1 MRPTASPQHAII
13 RPPGFYSKSLMSR
26 IDTLLARMTLAEK
39 LGQLTMTASGYTV
52 TGPVLAGDS
61 TQSIVDGTVGNLLNM
76 VGAGPTHEMQRLA
89 VEKSRLGIP
98 LLIGLD
104 IIHGHR
110 TLFPIPLAE
119 AGAFDEA
126 LWERTAREAA
136 REGAADGLAMTF
148 APMLDVSRDP
158 RWGRTAEGPGEDPWL
173 NARIAQAKVRGF
185 QGDDLSSAES
195 LAACAKHFVAYGAV
209 TAGREYAAVDISERT
224 LHEVHLPGFAAAV
237 RAGVA
242 TLMPAF
248 TDLNGVPMTAHIPL
262 LRDWLRGEMGWD
274 GVIVSDYNAIAELI
288 RHGVA
293 ADLAD
298 AAVLALKAGVDIDMM
313 ADAYRKGLPV
323 ALEQGRV
330 TIEEID
336 ASVRRVLRLKEQL
349 GLFDD
354 PYRRG
359 ATPEPAAVVAE
370 RHAVARDAARKSLV
384 MLKNE
389 RDTLPLPAAPKALC
403 VIGPLADAITE
414 MKGPWWGAGEHEPAV
429 SVLAGLRA
437 ALPQTDIRH
446 APGVA
451 IESADN
457 SAEDSGIE
465 TAVALCEGADAV
477 LLCLG
482 ERATM
487 SGEAA
492 SRATPALPG
501 RQQALAEAVTAR
513 AHALGIPVVA
523 ILFSG
528 RPLVVPWLAEHAD
541 ALLAAWFLG
550 IEAGHAIADVVTGRA
565 GPGGRTPMSWPRAIG
580 QVPVFF
586 GQRPSGRP
594 MNPADY
600 FTSKYQ
606 DVDNTPLY
614 AFGHGL
620 TYGRFS
626 HDELRVE
633 PRRAREQDTIKVSV
647 TLRND
652 GAREA
657 EETVFLF
664 ARGKLGRV
672 TRPLLELKGYAKLRL
687 KPGEAGTVNLALPA
701 AELRYLG
708 PDLQPVFEAGEVEI
722 LVGPSADPAGL
733 LRQAIELY

>member
-1 MRPTASPQHAII
+1 MN
-13 RPPGFYSKSLMSR
+13 R
-26 IDTLLARMTLAEK
+26 IDTIMARMTLSEK
-39 LGQLTMTASGYTV
+39 LGQLTMTASGYAV
-52 TGPVLAGDS
+52 TGPVIAGDS
-61 TQSIVDGTVGNLLNM
+61 TQSIIDGTIGNLLNM
-76 VGAGPTHEMQRLA
+76 VGSGPVHEMQRLA

-119 AGAFDEA
+119 AGIFDETI
-126 LWERTAREAA
+126 WQRTAREAA
-136 REGAADGLAMTF
+136 REGAAEGLAMTF

-185 QGDDLSSAES
+185 QGTDLSLAES
-195 LAACAKHFVAYGAV
+195 MAACAKHFVAYSPV
-209 TAGREYAAVDISERT
+209 EAGREYAAVDISERT
-224 LHEVHLPGFAAAV
+224 LREVHLPGFVAAI

-248 TDLNGVPMTAHIPL
+248 TDLNGVPMTAHVPL
-262 LRDWLRGEMGWD
+262 LQHWLRGEMGFD
-274 GVIVSDYNAIAELI
+274 GVVVSDYNAIAELI
-288 RHGVA
+288 KHGVA
-293 ADLAD
+293 ADLVD

-313 ADAYRKGLPV
+313 SDAYRKALPT

-336 ASVRRVLRLKEQL
+336 VCVRRVLRLKEQL

-359 ATPEPAAVVAE
+359 ATPEPAAVIAE
-370 RHAVARDAARKSLV
+370 RRVFARDVGRRAIV
-384 MLKNE
+384 MLKNQ
-389 RDTLPLPAAPKALC
+389 RDTLPLPVSAKALC
-403 VIGPLADAITE
+403 VIGPLADASTE

-437 ALPQTDIRH
+437 AMPQADLRH
-446 APGVA
+446 AAGVA
-451 IESADN
+451 IDSVDE
-457 SAEDSGIE
+457 SGIE
-465 TAVALCEGADAV
+465 AAVALCDGADAV
-477 LLCLG
+477 VLCLG

-501 RQQALAEAVTAR
+501 QQQALAEAVIAR
-513 AHALGIPVVA
+513 ARALGIPVIAV
-523 ILFSG
+523 LFSG
-528 RPLVVPWLAEHAD
+528 RPLVVPWLSEHAD

-550 IEAGHAIADVVTGRA
+550 REAGHAIADVLTGRVS
-565 GPGGRTPMSWPRAIG
+565 PSGRTPMSWPRAVG
-580 QVPVFF
+580 QVPIYF
-586 GQRPSGRP
+586 GQRPTGRP

-600 FTSKYQ
+600 YTSKYQ

-620 TYGRFS
+620 TYGRFTY
-626 HDELRVE
+626 DELQVQ
-633 PRRAREQDTIKVSV
+633 PARAREQDTLKISLR
-647 TLRND
+647 LRNV

-664 ARGKLGRV
+664 VRDKVSRV

-687 KPGEAGTVNLALPA
+687 GAGETGLVTMELPA
-701 AELRYLG
+701 QELRYLG
-708 PDLQPVFEAGEVEI
+708 PDLLPVFEAGEVEV
-722 LVGPSADPAGL
+722 LVGPSAEPAGL
-733 LRQAIELY
+733 LRQTIELS